1 MIHSIYHYTG
11 GPDMTKKM
19 MFPFDV
25 EEELSKAKTMDD
37 LTGHNGIFTKL
48 LKNMTERILAEEMKA
63 HLGYEKSD
71 QGDKDTANR
80 RNGSNKKKVRTQFGD
95 MELETP
101 RDREG
106 SFTPQLVPKRSRD
119 ISRIDHQIISM
130 YAKGMTTRDIQ
141 SHLYEIYGTD
151 VSPAY
156 ISIAT
161 EKIMQMV
168 TEWQNRVLD
177 DIYPIVFLDAIHY
190 KVRQDGKVIT
200 KASYTCL
207 GITKEGKKEI
217 LGIWVGESEGA
228 SYWLRI
234 LNELKNRGV
243 KDIFIACVDGL
254 QGFPEAIASV
264 FPKTQIQLCIIHMIR
279 NSMKYVV
286 SKRRKEFCA
295 DLKPIYK
302 APTEEIAKEVL
313 EEVENKWGKQYPLA
327 VKPWR
332 KHWEYISTF
341 FQYPEE
347 IRKTIYTTNA
357 VEAVHRQLRKVTKN
371 RASFP
376 NDESLVKI
384 LFLAIRDVSKKWTKA
399 IPNWPLTISQFSI
412 IFKERLDMR

>member
-1 MIHSIYHYTG
+1 
-11 GPDMTKKM
+11 MTKEM

-25 EEELSKAKTMDD
+25 DEELLKAKTMDD
-37 LTGHNGIFTKL
+37 LTGHNGIFMKL

-80 RNGSNKKKVRTQFGD
+80 RNGTTKKTVRTQFGD

-106 SFTPQLVPKRSRD
+106 NFTPQLVPKRSRD
-119 ISRIDHQIISM
+119 ISRIDQQIISM

-161 EKIMQMV
+161 EKIMQLV

-302 APTEEIAKEVL
+302 APTEEVAKEAL

-332 KHWEYISTF
+332 THWEYISTF

-412 IFKERLDMR
+412 IFEGRLNIR

>member
-1 MIHSIYHYTG
+1 
-11 GPDMTKKM
+11 MTKKM